1 MPKIDITALDR
12 ELRQKKYASVYVIAG
27 EEPYLVQSSL
37 KMIRE
42 AFGSGEEGDLSTS
55 TFSARD
61 ADPEAVLAALK
72 TVPMLGGR
80 PLVVVRDGEYL
91 AKEGRKALLESL
103 TSYVDAP
110 LDSATLVISATK
122 LDGRLRLMQ
131 QAAKNG
137 AVVECKKLYDDKL
150 PSWVGIEVKRRGR
163 QISFEAAKF
172 LAEMAGNDLGSLA
185 GSIERLI
192 LYVGDR
198 KLIELKDVEEAVT
211 ETHQRDVFE
220 LTDAVG
226 QRRLGRALS
235 YLHNLIENGQPPP
248 LILHM
253 LARHFRIL
261 SKAREVESRM
271 MDRSEI
277 ARYLGVNPFYV
288 NNYVAQAKNFSKREL
303 RQSFQTLHR
312 CDREIKSSRLPRER
326 VIERAIVS
334 ITEKKAS

>member
-1 MPKIDITALDR
+1 MPKINITTLDS
-12 ELRQKKYASVYVIAG
+12 ELRQGKVAPVYVIVG
-27 EEPYLVQSSL
+27 DEPYLAQSSL
-37 KMIRE
+37 ARIKKVV
-42 AFGSGEEGDLSTS
+42 GSDDDQDMSQS

-61 ADPEAVLAALK
+61 ADPETVLSALR

-80 PLVVVRDGEYL
+80 PLVIIRDGEYL
-91 AKEGRKALLESL
+91 TKEGKKALLESL
-103 TSYVDAP
+103 QSYIQAP
-110 LDSATLVISATK
+110 LDSVTLVIAATK
-122 LDGRLRLMQ
+122 IDGRSKLMQ
-131 QAAKNG
+131 QAAKTG
-137 AVVECKKLYDDKL
+137 TVVECKKMYDDKL
-150 PSWVGIEVKRRGR
+150 PSWVGMEVKGRGR

-172 LAEMAGNDLGSLA
+172 LAEMVGNDLGQLV

-211 ETHQRDVFE
+211 ETHQRDIFE

-226 QRRLGRALS
+226 QRRLSRALS

-261 SKAREVESRM
+261 SKAREVEGRM
-271 MDRSEI
+271 TDRSEI
-277 ARYLGVNPFYV
+277 ARYLGVNPFFAS
-288 NNYVAQAKNFSKREL
+288 NYTNQARNFSKQEL
-303 RQSFQTLHR
+303 RRSFQMLHR

-326 VIERAIVS
+326 ILERAIIT
-334 ITEKKAS
+334 ITEK